1 MKFDLYFLNSG
12 KSNPIIY
19 PMVSKE
25 LIEDFFD
32 DQFQNTSQFFLYKDK
47 QLLKEKKYREFAEE
61 QIKKAKRSF
70 WSVGGMVFFALWY
83 GTTNL
88 INYGNEPTIFNL
100 VLGLGCIAGFM
111 AALLLASREYYS
123 IKSSMTLLLKLLDNK
138 AE

>member
-12 KSNPIIY
+12 NSNPIIY

-70 WSVGGMVFFALWY
+70 WSVGG
-83 GTTNL
+83 
-88 INYGNEPTIFNL
+88 
-100 VLGLGCIAGFM
+100 
-111 AALLLASREYYS
+111 
-123 IKSSMTLLLKLLDNK
+123 
-138 AE
+138 